1 MPTAKR
7 PNSTAKPAKSKIAL
21 VEPSNRSVAEIEG
34 AIRARAYELYEQR
47 GREDGHAEEDWLRAE
62 QEVRDQFGN
71 RRSA

>member
-1 MPTAKR
+1 MPNAKR

-21 VEPSNRSVAEIEG
+21 VEPVNRSVAEMEE

-62 QEVRDQFGN
+62 HEVRNQTP
-71 RRSA
+71 RRTA